1 MTDVNPA
8 APPHIGLTRPLNIA
22 TDLSKT
28 AFVDEDMTLY
38 DLFAHHARMGRAQI
52 DGLTFTRCRIEGPAV
67 MLVLPGTIFDAVNF
81 GESRGDI
88 GNMVL
93 RPVRNMAIGAIPVVN
108 CHFINC
114 EFRALGFTGND
125 AILEEILA
133 IRSV

>member
-1 MTDVNPA
+1 MTVDPA
-8 APPHIGLTRPLNIA
+8 ALSHVGLTRPLNVA
-22 TDLSKT
+22 ADLTKSN
-28 AFVDEDMTLY
+28 FVYEDMTLF
-38 DLFAHHARMGRAQI
+38 DLFAQRGRLGHAMI

-93 RPVRNMAIGAIPVVN
+93 RPVRNMAIGTIPVVN

-114 EFRALGFTGND
+114 EFRALGFTGNE
-125 AILEEILA
+125 AILEEILS
-133 IRSV
+133 IRSA